1 MTDAAVTVGPDP
13 RTEPIPAVV
22 PVGAA
27 ASAVERFTAFA
38 RSGTPGL
45 FRVAYLLCGDEH
57 RARDLVQLALERTYR
72 AWDRLEG
79 GDPYAYARRV
89 IATARVDSWR
99 RTRREVLA
107 QPADLTGA
115 QSTSDVAVGDVQA
128 AHAEHDRVVRA
139 LLALPV
145 KQRRVVLL
153 RYLLDRSELETAD
166 ELGIPVGTVKSTA
179 ARALTHLRDTLRP
192 EAGAHAGRTGAP
204 EREEGGR

>member
-1 MTDAAVTVGPDP
+1 MAVGPEP
-13 RTEPIPAVV
+13 RTDVIPVV
-22 PVGAA
+22 LVGAGTTA
-27 ASAVERFTAFA
+27 AERFTAFA
-38 RSGTPGL
+38 HSRTPGL

-72 AWDRLEG
+72 AWGRLED

-107 QPADLTGA
+107 EPSDLTGA
-115 QSTSDVAVGDVQA
+115 AVPSAVVGDVQA
-128 AHAEHDRVVRA
+128 AHAERDRVVRA

-153 RYLLDRSELETAD
+153 RYLLDRTELETAD

-179 ARALTHLRDTLRP
+179 ARALTRLRDTLRP
-192 EAGAHAGRTGAP
+192 DGDAPAARSGAA
-204 EREEGGR
+204 EREEGPR